1 MTVTLADLNPTD
13 DELTRLHAALTEV
26 LGGPVTG
33 WRSDSFDTLGLDA
46 WDRVSL
52 AVAAE
57 NRFAVTLDNQIAGED
72 TAADLLA
79 ALRAAPKWGELPH
92 A

>member
-1 MTVTLADLNPTD
+1 MSVTLADLNPTP
-13 DELTRLHAALTEV
+13 EEIARLHQALADVLRDVPTDALTA
-26 LGGPVTG
+26 
-33 WRSDSFDTLGLDA
+33 RFDAMGLDA

-57 NRFAVTLDNQIAGED
+57 NRFAVTLDDPIAGEH

-79 ALRAAPKWGELPH
+79 ALRAAPKWGALPH

>member
-1 MTVTLADLNPTD
+1 MTVTLADLNPTN
-13 DELTRLHAALTEV
+13 DELERLLAALTDA
-26 LGGPVTG
+26 TG
-33 WRSDSFDTLGLDA
+33 NAHPDALTASFDTLGLDA

-57 NRFAVTLDNQIAGED
+57 NRFAVTLDKQIAGEH

-79 ALRAAPKWGELPH
+79 ALRAAPKWGALPH